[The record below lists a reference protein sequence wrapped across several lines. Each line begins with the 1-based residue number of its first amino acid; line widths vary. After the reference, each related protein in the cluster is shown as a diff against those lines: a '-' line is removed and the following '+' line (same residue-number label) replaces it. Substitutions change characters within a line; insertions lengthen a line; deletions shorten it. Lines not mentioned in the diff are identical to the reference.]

1 MKALTE
7 SQAITLKLLASYEN
21 EWGLKPTA
29 SELAGYENP
38 EGQSSPDCRTPK
50 AAAQALS
57 FLHRRGLVSRWKTAW
72 GFVYS
77 ARITFQK

>member
-7 SQAITLKLLASYEN
+7 SQAITLKVLADYEKQ
-21 EWGLKPTA
+21 WGHKPTA
-29 SELAGYENP
+29 VELAGYETA
-38 EGQSSPDCRTPK
+38 EAVSSPDCLTPK

-57 FLHRRGLVSRWKTAW
+57 FLHRRGLVLRWKTKF

-77 ARITFQK
+77 ARTATA